1 MARILITGASGLLGL
16 NLAIEAQRAGHTVYG
31 VSGSRRVT
39 LEGATMVQADLL
51 DAAARARMWQAAAPE
66 WVVHCAAL
74 ADVDACEKNPALAQ
88 ALNADL
94 PGTLAVEAKAAAAR
108 FLHISTDAVF
118 DGERGGYTEEDAPN
132 PLSRYAETKL
142 AGEGAVAAADP
153 AAMVAR
159 VNLFGW
165 SLSGQ
170 RSLGEFFVNGLRE
183 GKPLKGFTD
192 VFFCP
197 LLVND
202 LAGLLLEMFEKDLHG
217 LYHVLS
223 RDTMSKYEFGVRIAR
238 LFGYDPAVIAPISV
252 KDAGLA
258 ARRSPLLTLKTDK
271 LAGALGHPLPGIE
284 EGLARFHGL
293 YEDGYPAR
301 LKAAGGAGLGLTE
314 L

>member
-1 MARILITGASGLLGL
+1 MLGL
-16 NLAIEAQRAGHTVYG
+16 NLAIEAQRAGHAVTG
-31 VSGSRRVT
+31 VSGRRKVA
-39 LEGATMVQADLL
+39 LDGATMMQADLL
-51 DAAARARMWQAAAPE
+51 DAAARARMWEAAAPE

-74 ADVDACEKNPALAQ
+74 ADLDACEKNPVLAQ

-94 PGTLAVEAKAAAAR
+94 PGTLAAEARASGAR

-118 DGERGGYTEEDAPN
+118 DGERGDYTEEDAPN

-142 AGEGAVAAADP
+142 AGEGTVAAADP

-183 GKPLKGFTD
+183 GRALKGFTD

-202 LAGLLLEMFEKDLHG
+202 LAGLLFEMFEKDLHG

-223 RDTMSKYEFGVRIAR
+223 RDSMSKYAFGVRIAR
-238 LFGYDPAVIAPISV
+238 LFGYDPAVIAPISL

-258 ARRSPLLTLKTDK
+258 TRRSPLLTLKTDK
-271 LAGALGHPLPGIE
+271 LAAALGHPLPSID
-284 EGLARFHGL
+284 EGLARFHAL

-301 LKAAGGAGLGLTE
+301 LKAAGK
-314 L
+314 

>member
-16 NLAIEAQRAGHTVYG
+16 NLAVEAREAGHTVFG
-31 VSGSRRVT
+31 VTGRRRVA
-39 LEGATMVQADLL
+39 LDGATMMQADLL
-51 DAAARARMWQAAAPE
+51 DAAVRAQMWADAAPE
-66 WVVHCAAL
+66 WVAHCAAL
-74 ADVDACEKNPALAQ
+74 ADLDACEKDPALAQ

-94 PGTLAVEAKAAAAR
+94 PGVLAAEAKAAGAR
-108 FLHISTDAVF
+108 FVHISTDAVF
-118 DGERGGYTEEDAPN
+118 DGERGDYREEDAPN

-142 AGEGAVAAADP
+142 AGEGVVAHANP

-192 VFFCP
+192 VFFSP

-202 LAGLLLEMFEKDLHG
+202 LAGLLFQMFEKDLHG

-223 RDTMSKYEFGVRIAR
+223 RDSMSKYAFGVRIAE

-271 LAGALGHPLPGIE
+271 LAAALGHPLPGID
-284 EGLARFHGL
+284 EGLVRFRAL
-293 YEDGYPAR
+293 YEDGYPER
-301 LKAAGGAGLGLTE
+301 LKAAGRAGPASTR
-314 L
+314 